1 MKAGGDFLRK
11 KLKSCIPGL
20 DRIKTKN
27 KFLLF
32 LLAATTFL
40 AIVLNLIYIS
50 EKNKTNDQMLLV
62 DLGSSRLV
70 AKNRFNF
77 AKPDA
82 QPTIIKF
89 EKYVPPPTTTSH
101 QEYTIILVGDS
112 MTKALGEH
120 GEVLNKY
127 LKEYY
132 PTNTFGIF
140 NYGFGATNIL
150 SLQERL
156 ENNTVDNGQEFE
168 AILNREFEIIIIESF
183 GHNPLSEFPLE
194 EGKKKMNEAL
204 DKALV
209 SITTQKPNSHVVF
222 LATIPPNKLHY
233 AENVV
238 ELSADTRWLW
248 SEERISY
255 ILNHIDY
262 ANAHN
267 IPVINVYEKSLDGTN
282 GADLKYVDPQDFI
295 HPSAA
300 GVDLIS
306 REIANYIYQNNIL
319 PH

>member
-1 MKAGGDFLRK
+1 MIGKRFL
-11 KLKSCIPGL
+11 P
-20 DRIKTKN
+20 TQN

-32 LLAATTFL
+32 LLAVSAFL
-40 AIVLNLIYIS
+40 AIVLNLIYVS
-50 EKNKTNDQMLLV
+50 EKDKIEDQMLLV
-62 DLGSSRLV
+62 DLGNSRV
-70 AKNRFNF
+70 VVKSRFNF
-77 AKPDA
+77 EKPDA

-89 EKYVPPPTTTSH
+89 EEYVPPPPTASH

-120 GEVLNKY
+120 GEVLNNY

-156 ENNTVDNGQEFE
+156 ENDTTDDGHEFE

-194 EGKKKMNEAL
+194 EGKNKMNEAL

-209 SITTQKPNSHVVF
+209 SLTTQKLNSHVLF

-248 SEERISY
+248 SEERIAY

-262 ANAHN
+262 ANSHH
-267 IPVINVYEKSLDGTN
+267 IPVINVYEKSLDDTN

-295 HPSAA
+295 HPSPA

-306 REIANYIYQNNIL
+306 REIADYIYQNKLL
-319 PH
+319 PY